1 MNFNACSLIEFFLT
15 LYKLGVQDFVVSPG
29 SRSTPLA
36 LCAHE
41 LQLQT
46 QAYSKDKRA
55 RCFVGIDERSCGFFA
70 LGRARA
76 TGKPACLICTSGTAP
91 AHYLPAI
98 LEAKH
103 SRVPMIVLSADR
115 PPQAQ
120 NMGAP
125 QTADQVKIFGS
136 AIEQFFQTPACNAA
150 NCSAD
155 AETNYAS
162 QLALDV
168 YAAASLPVGAPVQV
182 NVPLEDT
189 LALDE
194 RFLQDRMHKKLQ
206 AKAAFYPTIT
216 EVRAQLGADE
226 LQDLCALIQEH
237 KTVLV
242 VGPLSG
248 EKQELEELLKFAAK
262 YELPLLPDPLSQL
275 RSWNHH
281 CCISSYDSLIKQQV
295 IGAFDLIIRFGS
307 FPVSKAL
314 FTSQVESELVVD
326 ESCTRDF
333 VCKTTRFVRMSP
345 FEFARVLNTC
355 SYTATEEQ
363 KEYLRNLRALD
374 DEFWFKEAQER
385 PKELSLAQI
394 IEEQRLSE
402 ASCVREVIASIP
414 EGSLLFC
421 GNSMPIRHLDACYKA
436 ANKRIYCMAHRG
448 LNGIDGTLA
457 AVLGASLDFDRSTC
471 IVGDLTFFHD
481 VSSLAFAQELKRAE
495 FECHNHSC
503 VVVVLN
509 NKGGAIFGNLFQ
521 KEYARHF
528 ERLFMC
534 EQQTQIKLLAF
545 AYGLSYVCVSADQR
559 SFKREYEALLQKPGV
574 HVLEVLLAE

>member
-1 MNFNACSLIEFFLT
+1 MNFNAYSLIEFFLT
-15 LYKLGVQDFVVSPG
+15 LYKLGVRDFVVSPG

-46 QAYSKDKRA
+46 QAFSKNKRA
-55 RCFVGIDERSCGFFA
+55 RCFVGIDERSCAFFA

-76 TGKPACLICTSGTAP
+76 TGRSACLICTSGTAP
-91 AHYLPAI
+91 AHYLPAL

-125 QTADQVKIFGS
+125 QTTDQVKIFGS
-136 AIEQFFQTPACNAA
+136 AVEQFFQTPVCNATNCNA
-150 NCSAD
+150 N

-168 YAAASLPVGAPVQV
+168 YTAASLPVAAPVQM

-194 RFLQDRMHKKLQ
+194 CFLQDRMHKRLQ
-206 AKAAFYPTIT
+206 ASTAFYPRIT
-216 EVRAQLGADE
+216 QARAQLGADE
-226 LQDLCALIQEH
+226 LQDLCALIQAH
-237 KTVLV
+237 KTALV

-248 EKQELEELLKFAAK
+248 ERQELEELLKFAAK

-281 CCISSYDSLIKQQV
+281 CCISSYDSLIKQQS
-295 IGAFDLIIRFGS
+295 IGAFDLVIRFGS

-314 FTSQVESELVVD
+314 FTAQIDSELVVD

-333 VCKTTRFVRMSP
+333 VCKTARFVRMSP
-345 FEFARVLNTC
+345 VEFARALNTC
-355 SYTATEEQ
+355 SYTASEEQ
-363 KEYLRNLRALD
+363 KEYLRSLRALD
-374 DEFWFKEAQER
+374 DEFWLKEAQDTS
-385 PKELSLAQI
+385 KGLSLAQI
-394 IEEQRLSE
+394 VEEQRLTE
-402 ASCVREVIASIP
+402 ASCVRDILVSIP
-414 EGSLLFC
+414 EESLLFC

-448 LNGIDGTLA
+448 LNGIDGTVA
-457 AVLGASLDFDRSTC
+457 AALGVSLNFDRSTC
-471 IVGDLTFFHD
+471 IVGDLTFLHD

-495 FECHNHSC
+495 FEYHNHSC
-503 VVVVLN
+503 VIVVFN
-509 NKGGAIFGNLFQ
+509 NKGGAIFGKLFQ
-521 KEYARHF
+521 KEYTRHF
-528 ERLFMC
+528 ERLFVC
-534 EQQTQIKLLAF
+534 EQQTHIKLLAL
-545 AYGLSYVCVSADQR
+545 AYGLSYVCVSTDQR
-559 SFKREYEALLQKPGV
+559 SFKREYEVLLQTPGV